1 MRSGRVG
8 ERDKA
13 LWPPD
18 RFWLRL
24 LPESPP
30 PSSVWIASA
39 PSTAGGR
46 RDEDP
51 DEGRSRLVGVEHELA
66 LLRCAF
72 EYRETLNLKAP
83 WNNREPKG
91 AFVLH
96 ILVYEKPSQREL

>member
-1 MRSGRVG
+1 MDRVG
-8 ERDKA
+8 TLNGRWSSAMRIPTREEAVLSA
-13 LWPPD
+13 LSTGMPTAC
-18 RFWLRL
+18 L
-24 LPESPP
+24 
-30 PSSVWIASA
+30 IAAIVSYSA
-39 PSTAGGR
+39 S
-46 RDEDP
+46 
-51 DEGRSRLVGVEHELA
+51 HELA

>member
-1 MRSGRVG
+1 MNATKLYGLPTVFGFGYYPKVRLRAQYGLRRHPQRPVVVG
-8 ERDKA
+8 
-13 LWPPD
+13 
-18 RFWLRL
+18 
-24 LPESPP
+24 
-30 PSSVWIASA
+30 
-39 PSTAGGR
+39 
-46 RDEDP
+46 DEDP